1 MSRIA
6 IAVVMILAV
15 SIGTSLKSSGED
27 NVINACYTKHLGWIH
42 VVSDPGE
49 CRSWEIPISWNRIGP
64 QGPPGQEGPPGPQG
78 PQGLVGQQGP
88 PGEEGVPGPQGPQ
101 GLTGQQGPP
110 GVGYLGVYD
119 GKGSFLGYLVG
130 FRPHGLHV
138 FNPDIPGGFLVI
150 ATSQPLLNT
159 NTASQLGYLYFT
171 SPDCSGD
178 FYIEEIP
185 GVDLSPVSFFSI
197 FLYQDDIYFIVDT
210 TIAPIEA
217 SEINS
222 RFNLGSDLCELSG
235 WDESSK
241 FLPVK
246 FIDFPL
252 AREELECPI
261 VVKPIE

>member
-27 NVINACYTKHLGWIH
+27 NMINACYTKHLGWIR

-49 CRSWEIPISWNRIGP
+49 CRSWESPISWNRIGP
-64 QGPPGQEGPPGPQG
+64 QGPPGEEGAPGPQG
-78 PQGLVGQQGP
+78 PQGLM
-88 PGEEGVPGPQGPQ
+88 
-101 GLTGQQGPP
+101 GQQGPP

-185 GVDLSPVSFFSI
+185 GLDLSPVSFFSI